1 MGVSITATNSKY
13 NFDTGAFG
21 FFNLRK
27 NIALTLDKDFGNH
40 YEKLIYCHTKDD
52 YEIFDRVSNR
62 LASRKKLDCDVL
74 DFLFMS
80 DIEGSISYRTC
91 KKIYDLIKDIDFG
104 NKGFRYGAYQHN
116 DYEEFKQFLQECYKY
131 RRKMRWS

>member
-27 NIALTLDKDFGNH
+27 NIALALDKDFGNH

-62 LASRKKLDCDVL
+62 LAARKKLDCDIL

-104 NKGFRYGAYQHN
+104 SKGFRYGAYQHN

-131 RRKMRWS
+131 RRKMRWR